1 MKWGDSW
8 KVSSWDSLLKALL
21 VIIAVIVIVGML
33 VDFVSWRDA
42 LNFVKQK
49 IPISGTAYKWI
60 RGFGYVPLLW
70 RGRFERIYMVDYKNS
85 TRLDLTDNILFQFNG
100 HNQVCVNLTQ
110 SGKAF
115 YGNWNATQAA
125 LDYIKEK
132 RDGWEKIAQPFGTYC
147 EVYVEVNY
155 EKNTLFI
162 LVVGEDRIFIRQFKC
177 KVGGGNCGGGYT
189 TLYWP

>member
-1 MKWGDSW
+1 MKWGDFRIAN
-8 KVSSWDSLLKALL
+8 WDNLLKALL
-21 VIIAVIVIVGML
+21 VIIAILIIAGMIF
-33 VDFVSWRDA
+33 DAISWHDA
-42 LNFVKQK
+42 LDFVKQK

-60 RGFGYVPLLW
+60 RGYGYVPLAW
-70 RGRFERIYMVDYKNS
+70 RGRFKRIYMVDYKNS

-110 SGKAF
+110 SGKTF

-162 LVVGEDRIFIRQFKC
+162 LVAGEDRIFIRQFKC